1 VPADVGVRRAIE
13 VKQASIDHLDGY
25 LEAMIPADKRASA
38 PASAWF
44 GINIV
49 SMVDWSLLPELAR
62 ATVAN
67 NVWVVPTETI
77 MESQSIGNL
86 QEMLA
91 WPEMRYWPQS
101 VKTQWEAALNNF
113 RGQTFWSP
121 AAGMAFV
128 EARRRLMRGLHDG
141 GVKFL
146 LGSDAPQVWNVP
158 GFAIHREMR
167 QMNAAG
173 LTPYQILVSGTRNVG
188 EYFGAAREFG
198 TLEAGKR
205 ADIVML
211 DADPLRDIANTSKI
225 SGVMLRGRW
234 LDKAEIDRRLAAL
247 QVQ

>member
-1 VPADVGVRRAIE
+1 
-13 VKQASIDHLDGY
+13 
-25 LEAMIPADKRASA
+25 
-38 PASAWF
+38 
-44 GINIV
+44 
-49 SMVDWSLLPELAR
+49 
-62 ATVAN
+62 
-67 NVWVVPTETI
+67 
-77 MESQSIGNL
+77 
-86 QEMLA
+86 
-91 WPEMRYWPQS
+91 
-101 VKTQWEAALNNF
+101 
-113 RGQTFWSP
+113 
-121 AAGMAFV
+121 
-128 EARRRLMRGLHDG
+128 
-141 GVKFL
+141 
-146 LGSDAPQVWNVP
+146 
-158 GFAIHREMR
+158 MR